1 MTNTNDRADVAAER
15 QAFDEWWFASDR
27 FEYGRTSNAWDG
39 WLARAAISSAVPD
52 GGKGE
57 AVYQQRDHEE
67 HDVWRDVP
75 KKQYDGLIGTL
86 RRIVYTAPQAEC
98 APRAKPFVMDLLD
111 VVEMWN
117 STTADSFEG
126 QLIELAAKAI
136 NFYKDTLPGSAIEQA
151 VNGGRNGEAI

>member
-1 MTNTNDRADVAAER
+1 MNELSIIENTDIAKRVAEQAITNNDMSWRMW
-15 QAFDEWWFASDR
+15 Q
-27 FEYGRTSNAWDG
+27 
-39 WLARAAISSAVPD
+39 ARAAISSAVPD

-57 AVYQQRDHEE
+57 AVYQYRLASGD
-67 HDVWRDVP
+67 WRDQSEVSYRNNLTNCP
-75 KKQYDGLIGTL
+75 DKV
-86 RRIVYTAPQAEC
+86 RIVYTAPQAEC
-98 APRAKPFVMDLLD
+98 APRAKPFVMDLHD

-151 VNGGRNGEAI
+151 VNKGAA